1 MIKLEYRTFSG
12 FKRFLK
18 LLVGYIRLN
27 VRLILVYLAALTLDS
42 FAKMFSVVAI
52 IPLIDFL
59 SGGEAVDF
67 QKVTLVFIDLLSIIN
82 IEYTLV
88 SCVLVFILA
97 VLTAL
102 IAEIFFYFIGRKNA
116 YRISYYLSSMGMR
129 SYFNRGLKFINA
141 QTFGVIQN
149 TFQREVEKISGGV
162 DGILLMVSSII
173 QIFFYRFF
181 TNRTIIIVFFSCHYY
196 FSLMFSNLFLQL
208 FSSSYK
214 IDRNYK
220 ADWVIQTNY

>member
-18 LLVGYIRLN
+18 LLVRYIRLN

-149 TFQREVEKISGGV
+149 IFLIISS
-162 DGILLMVSSII
+162 L
-173 QIFFYRFF
+173 FFFP
-181 TNRTIIIVFFSCHYY
+181 N
-196 FSLMFSNLFLQL
+196 N
-208 FSSSYK
+208 
-214 IDRNYK
+214 
-220 ADWVIQTNY
+220 

>member
-82 IEYTLV
+82 IDKLYV
-88 SCVLVFILA
+88 C
-97 VLTAL
+97 
-102 IAEIFFYFIGRKNA
+102 Y
-116 YRISYYLSSMGMR
+116 
-129 SYFNRGLKFINA
+129 
-141 QTFGVIQN
+141 
-149 TFQREVEKISGGV
+149 
-162 DGILLMVSSII
+162 
-173 QIFFYRFF
+173 
-181 TNRTIIIVFFSCHYY
+181 
-196 FSLMFSNLFLQL
+196 
-208 FSSSYK
+208 SSY
-214 IDRNYK
+214 
-220 ADWVIQTNY
+220 